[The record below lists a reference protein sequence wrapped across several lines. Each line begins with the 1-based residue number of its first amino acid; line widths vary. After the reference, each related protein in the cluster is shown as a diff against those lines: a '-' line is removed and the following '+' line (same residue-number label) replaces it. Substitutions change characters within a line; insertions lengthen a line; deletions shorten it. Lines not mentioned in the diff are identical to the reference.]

1 MTITK
6 DQKKQLK
13 SMAHHLKPVI
23 MIGQHG
29 LTPAVFEEIELT
41 LDQHELIKVKIAADK
56 KERQVI
62 ADKIEHKTQSQLI
75 QKIGQMGIFFRRNE
89 KSPKIILS

>member
-23 MIGQHG
+23 MIGQQG

-62 ADKIEHKTQSQLI
+62 ADKIEDKTQSQLI